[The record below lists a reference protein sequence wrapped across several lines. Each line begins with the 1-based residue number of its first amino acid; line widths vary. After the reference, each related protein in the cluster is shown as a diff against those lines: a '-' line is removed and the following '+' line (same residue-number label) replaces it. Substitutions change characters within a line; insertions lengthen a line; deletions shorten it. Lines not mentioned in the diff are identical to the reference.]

1 MGVMKEEER
10 ILGEE
15 HGVSFNN
22 AVITLL
28 LQEKVE
34 YIL

>member
-1 MGVMKEEER
+1 MGVMIEEEG

-15 HGVSFNN
+15 HGISVNT